1 MYKMDRLS
9 RQLSFKSIL
18 VFGFCSCCVIA
29 FVNFSIQLLTGTVA
43 KFDPVI
49 QSSNFNKTANAVDDR
64 GPDLYEKVR
73 VLCWIM
79 TSPNH
84 HQTKALAVKET
95 WGKRCNILLFMS
107 SAYDSKLPTVQLGVK
122 EGRNRL
128 WGKTRESFRYAWNR
142 YQDKVDWFLKADDDT
157 YVVLENLRYFLT
169 PYNTSKPLWFGHK
182 YKSDVKSG
190 YFSGGAGYVLSKE
203 ATRRFVKDGYYNALI
218 CRHDHQGAEDL
229 EMGKCMENLN
239 VSTMDTRDSKGRGRF
254 FPFSPDLHYF
264 PNEIPQD
271 SWYWRNIYYPP
282 PTKGSDCC
290 SDSAISFHYVS
301 ARQMRILE
309 YLIYQLRPFGIPAD
323 GRPAMPDPPPD
334 SNLTATPWFAS
345 NNETTID
352 PTTNNTSSMEYD
364 DNDGTSQTDEIS
376 QEDSKFTAETRLQL
390 HNPVRQV
397 ASMFGLPRR
406 LFSPAKTAKRL

>member
-390 HNPVRQV
+390 HNPVI

>member
-1 MYKMDRLS
+1 MYKMDRLP
-9 RQLSFKSIL
+9 RRLSFKSIL
-18 VFGFCSCCVIA
+18 VFGFGSCCVIA

-203 ATRRFVKDGYYNALI
+203 ATRRFVKDGYYNAII

-301 ARQMRILE
+301 ARQMRILD

-345 NNETTID
+345 NNETTTD
-352 PTTNNTSSMEYD
+352 PTSSMEYD

-376 QEDSKFTAETRLQL
+376 QEDSTFTAETRLQL
-390 HNPVRQV
+390 HNPVR
-397 ASMFGLPRR
+397 AIAYMFGLPRR
-406 LFSPAKTAKRL
+406 LFPPAKTAIKGYDG

>member
-1 MYKMDRLS
+1 
-9 RQLSFKSIL
+9 
-18 VFGFCSCCVIA
+18 
-29 FVNFSIQLLTGTVA
+29 
-43 KFDPVI
+43 
-49 QSSNFNKTANAVDDR
+49 
-64 GPDLYEKVR
+64 
-73 VLCWIM
+73 M

-254 FPFSPDLHYF
+254 FPFSPELHYF

-271 SWYWRNIYYPP
+271 SWYWRNIYYS
-282 PTKGSDCC
+282 TNKGSDCC

-301 ARQMRILE
+301 ARQMRILD

-345 NNETTID
+345 NNETTATD

-376 QEDSKFTAETRLQL
+376 QEDSKLTAETRLL
-390 HNPVRQV
+390 HNPVRAI

-406 LFSPAKTAKRL
+406 LFPPASKTAKRL